1 MKCCGLLACPLTKPL
16 LEHNP
21 PERHMMKL
29 KLKRLTETAKL
40 PIYATDGA
48 ACFDLHA
55 DIVEDTGLAGA
66 LEIPGGG
73 SAAIST
79 GLAFE
84 IPRGYCMRVYSRSGH
99 GFHYGV
105 RLSNCT
111 GIIDSDYRGQVF
123 VKLHNDHR
131 LPFLVRHGDRIAQ
144 AELAMVIRTQFEEAE
159 SLSDTARG
167 ASGRGSTGR

>member
-1 MKCCGLLACPLTKPL
+1 
-16 LEHNP
+16 
-21 PERHMMKL
+21 MMRL
-29 KLKRLTETAKL
+29 KIKRLTETAKL

-55 DIVEDTGLAGA
+55 DIAEPIEV
-66 LEIPGGG
+66 PGGG
-73 SAAIST
+73 SALIGT

-84 IPRGYCMRVYSRSGH
+84 IPRGYCVRVYSRSGH
-99 GFHYGV
+99 GFNYGV
-105 RLSNCT
+105 RLVNSV

-131 LPFLVRHGDRIAQ
+131 LPFVVRHGDRIAQ
-144 AELAMVIRTQFEEAE
+144 AELAMVIRARFDESE
-159 SLSDTARG
+159 SLSETARG